1 MLKKMKLKT
10 KLTAVIGG
18 VLAVIFFAL
27 IAVTIFMSSASIRK
41 QIVEELSVMA
51 AANGSEIQSGF
62 DTVDIVAQ
70 NIQDYIDRVYGT
82 KRESVGL
89 VEASQLRW
97 ESNLYKG
104 RTMTP
109 GGYDTEQFILETARN
124 AVRNNPE
131 LEGLGV
137 MFEPYQ
143 FQENMD
149 TYGFYITTDSADSE
163 IEPYASYEE
172 YAGEDSY
179 KIPLQE
185 GRVYVSQPW
194 NQGDKL
200 VVAYGSPISYENN
213 IIGVVIASV
222 NLNALSTDKITGTD
236 YTSMWSAIYDGAGT
250 IIWDSKAK
258 DSIGQNVSA
267 VIKGTGQQNKLQSHF
282 ANGLPFHMEQSWTD
296 KEETLCFYSP
306 LSVGEETWWSM
317 TGLSVSEALKPVRNT
332 VLVLLALSI
341 AAFTIILMSVVGL
354 VGHILAPIQN
364 IVKAADEIAMG
375 NLDTDLGND
384 SEDEIGY
391 LSNSFQTMTENLRA
405 IIQDINYMLNEMSEG
420 NFCISSHETVRYVG
434 EYQNILSSIQ
444 HINSTLSQALSRI
457 NDAANHVS
465 ANSNQVSEGASIL
478 AQGASEQETSI
489 EELGNTAS
497 DILMHVC
504 KNADLAHDVSEKAV
518 MVGNEIEESDNKMKE
533 TLSVMEEI
541 QYRSND
547 IGKIIKTIEDIAFQT
562 NILALNA
569 AIEASRAGEAGKGFA
584 VVAEEVRSLAEKSAE
599 ASKSTAELIEGSL
612 AAIRRGTVCM
622 NETASSMEKVVEGAQ
637 SITRIIQ
644 EISEASDEQAK
655 SIEQIAQG
663 VQRISSVVQ
672 TNAEAAERSAATS
685 QELAEQSQVLKN
697 LTVSFRLRED

>member
-222 NLNALSTDKITGTD
+222 NLNALSTDKITGAD

-341 AAFTIILMSVVGL
+341 AAFMIIMMCVVGL
-354 VGHILAPIQN
+354 AGHILAPIQN

-375 NLDTDLGND
+375 NLDTDLRND
-384 SEDEIGY
+384 SEDSAYQQY
-391 LSNSFQTMTENLRA
+391 LKPG
-405 IIQDINYMLNEMSEG
+405 IKQD
-420 NFCISSHETVRYVG
+420 
-434 EYQNILSSIQ
+434 
-444 HINSTLSQALSRI
+444 
-457 NDAANHVS
+457 
-465 ANSNQVSEGASIL
+465 
-478 AQGASEQETSI
+478 
-489 EELGNTAS
+489 
-497 DILMHVC
+497 
-504 KNADLAHDVSEKAV
+504 
-518 MVGNEIEESDNKMKE
+518 
-533 TLSVMEEI
+533 
-541 QYRSND
+541 
-547 IGKIIKTIEDIAFQT
+547 
-562 NILALNA
+562 
-569 AIEASRAGEAGKGFA
+569 
-584 VVAEEVRSLAEKSAE
+584 
-599 ASKSTAELIEGSL
+599 
-612 AAIRRGTVCM
+612 
-622 NETASSMEKVVEGAQ
+622 
-637 SITRIIQ
+637 
-644 EISEASDEQAK
+644 
-655 SIEQIAQG
+655 
-663 VQRISSVVQ
+663 
-672 TNAEAAERSAATS
+672 
-685 QELAEQSQVLKN
+685 
-697 LTVSFRLRED
+697 

>member
-1 MLKKMKLKT
+1 MFSRMKLRN
-10 KLTAVIGG
+10 KLTVVIGG
-18 VLAVIFFAL
+18 ILAVILSVL
-27 IAVTIFMSSASIRK
+27 IAVSIVMSGRSIK
-41 QIVEELSVMA
+41 EQIVEELSVMA

-62 DTVDIVAQ
+62 DTVGIVAQ

-82 KRESVGL
+82 ERESVGL

-104 RTMTP
+104 RTMTSE
-109 GGYDTEQFILETARN
+109 GYDTEQFVLETARN
-124 AVRNNPE
+124 AVKNNPE

-149 TYGFYITTDSADSE
+149 TYGFYITTGSVDSE
-163 IEPYASYEE
+163 IEPYAAYEE
-172 YAGEDSY
+172 YAKEDSY
-179 KIPLQE
+179 RIPVQE
-185 GRVYVSQPW
+185 GRVYVSPPW
-194 NQGDKL
+194 REGDKL
-200 VVAYGSPISYENN
+200 VVAYGLPIYHENN
-213 IIGVVIASV
+213 SIGVAIASI
-222 NLNALSTDKITGTD
+222 NLNELSTDEITGSD
-236 YTSMWSAIYDGAGT
+236 YTSMWSAIYDEAGT
-250 IIWDSKAK
+250 IIWDSKSEAGA
-258 DSIGQNVSA
+258 GQNISA
-267 VIKGTGQQNKLQSHF
+267 FIEGTGQERKLQSNL
-282 ANGLPFHMEQSWTD
+282 AGGEPFYMEQSWAD
-296 KEETLCFYSP
+296 KEKTLCFYSP

-317 TGLSVSEALKPVRNT
+317 TGLSVSEALEPVEKT
-332 VLVLLALSI
+332 VVVLLLLSVAALI
-341 AAFTIILMSVVGL
+341 IILASLTGVVR
-354 VGHILAPIQN
+354 HILAPIQN

-375 NLDTDLGND
+375 NLDTNLSID
-384 SEDEIGY
+384 SEDEIGH
-391 LSNSFQTMTENLRA
+391 LSNAFQTMTENLRA
-405 IIQDINYMLNEMSEG
+405 IIQDINYMLDEMSGG
-420 NFCISSHETVRYVG
+420 NFRISSHETIRYVG

-444 HINSTLSQALSRI
+444 HINRTLSHTLSRI

-465 ANSNQVSEGASIL
+465 DNSNQVSEGAGVL
-478 AQGASEQETSI
+478 AQGASEQETAI

-504 KNADLAHDVSEKAV
+504 KNADLAHDVSQQAV

-584 VVAEEVRSLAEKSAE
+584 VVAEEVRNLAEKSAE

-612 AAIRRGTVCM
+612 AAIKRGTVCM
-622 NETASSMEKVVEGAQ
+622 NATASSMEKVVEGAK

-655 SIEQIAQG
+655 SVEQIAQG
-663 VQRISSVVQ
+663 VQQISAVVQ
-672 TNAEAAERSAATS
+672 TNAEAAEKSAVTS

-697 LTVSFRLRED
+697 LTVSFQLREE

>member
-163 IEPYASYEE
+163 IEPYASYQE

-222 NLNALSTDKITGTD
+222 NLNALSTDKITGAD

-317 TGLSVSEALKPVRNT
+317 TGLSVSEALKPVRNR
-332 VLVLLALSI
+332 VFGPSWRC
-341 AAFTIILMSVVGL
+341 
-354 VGHILAPIQN
+354 P
-364 IVKAADEIAMG
+364 
-375 NLDTDLGND
+375 
-384 SEDEIGY
+384 
-391 LSNSFQTMTENLRA
+391 
-405 IIQDINYMLNEMSEG
+405 
-420 NFCISSHETVRYVG
+420 
-434 EYQNILSSIQ
+434 
-444 HINSTLSQALSRI
+444 
-457 NDAANHVS
+457 
-465 ANSNQVSEGASIL
+465 
-478 AQGASEQETSI
+478 
-489 EELGNTAS
+489 
-497 DILMHVC
+497 
-504 KNADLAHDVSEKAV
+504 
-518 MVGNEIEESDNKMKE
+518 
-533 TLSVMEEI
+533 
-541 QYRSND
+541 
-547 IGKIIKTIEDIAFQT
+547 
-562 NILALNA
+562 
-569 AIEASRAGEAGKGFA
+569 
-584 VVAEEVRSLAEKSAE
+584 
-599 ASKSTAELIEGSL
+599 
-612 AAIRRGTVCM
+612 
-622 NETASSMEKVVEGAQ
+622 
-637 SITRIIQ
+637 
-644 EISEASDEQAK
+644 
-655 SIEQIAQG
+655 
-663 VQRISSVVQ
+663 
-672 TNAEAAERSAATS
+672 
-685 QELAEQSQVLKN
+685 
-697 LTVSFRLRED
+697 